1 MKAVYR
7 VVSALLAA
15 LVIPALYFLNLIH
28 YIIELKVTEGY
39 LNDNVTTQELINIIT
54 DFFQK
59 NEHKGIGTHLAATL
73 QPLKAS
79 AIVTVVF
86 IVLML
91 LMVLAVFFCSALTN
105 ARKVN
110 LIFACTGLAAT
121 IGAMAAFNHMTSL
134 IIDGPVPVGNI
145 LNAAMA
151 DSTSLI
157 AGLGALFGAGG
168 VSEYIGELVL
178 LRLGSAFTAT
188 VILFAFIVL
197 WTVAFLLVDLD
208 PDAKAKKSIR
218 GQNKKLRGQN

>member
-15 LVIPALYFLNLIH
+15 LVIPALYFLNLI

-39 LNDNVTTQELINIIT
+39 LNDNITTQELINIIT

-208 PDAKAKKSIR
+208 PDAAKVKKLNKAKK
-218 GQNKKLRGQN
+218 

>member
-15 LVIPALYFLNLIH
+15 LVVPALYFLNLIH

-39 LNDNVTTQELINIIT
+39 LNDNVTTQELINIFT
-54 DFFQK
+54 DF
-59 NEHKGIGTHLAATL
+59 HKKGGGKGVGTHLAEAL

-86 IVLML
+86 IALML

-110 LIFACTGLAAT
+110 LVFACVGFAST

-134 IIDGPVPVGNI
+134 IINGPVTVASL

-151 DSTSLI
+151 DSTSFI
-157 AGLGALFGAGG
+157 AGVAAMFGAGSL
-168 VSEYIGELVL
+168 SEVIGDLVL

-188 VILFAFIVL
+188 VILFGFIIL
-197 WTVAFLLVDLD
+197 WTVAFLAVELD
-208 PDAKAKKSIR
+208 PDAGDNAKVKKLNKAKK
-218 GQNKKLRGQN
+218 